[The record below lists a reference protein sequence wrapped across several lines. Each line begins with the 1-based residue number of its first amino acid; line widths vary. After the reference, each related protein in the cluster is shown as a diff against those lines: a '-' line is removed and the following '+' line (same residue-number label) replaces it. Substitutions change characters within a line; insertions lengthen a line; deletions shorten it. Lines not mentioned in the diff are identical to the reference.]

1 MEAGCWGGRDITQS
15 RHRDAVGTAKF
26 SSRHPDNFMR
36 LVPPFFHFRDKDRF
50 CGLYQT
56 VSSDVQS
63 AVMFGTLGLSLDFAT
78 YVTWRKALNIFSS
91 LFACLYNKENNDIYV
106 MELGCRGNKWV
117 YAQPL
122 QLGLSSKELC
132 VFLWS
137 LFVFSQGRSL
147 KLT

>member
-1 MEAGCWGGRDITQS
+1 
-15 RHRDAVGTAKF
+15 
-26 SSRHPDNFMR
+26 MR

-106 MELGCRGNKWV
+106 MELGCRGNK
-117 YAQPL
+117 
-122 QLGLSSKELC
+122 
-132 VFLWS
+132 
-137 LFVFSQGRSL
+137 
-147 KLT
+147 